1 MKWPVLQSW
10 FSLKY
15 IAIEGNIGAGK
26 TTLAKQLS
34 KRLKGRLVLE
44 EFADNPFLEKF
55 YGDSERYAFSVE
67 MAFLADRYHQLSEL
81 PTSGDLFQS
90 YIIADYAPFKSLI
103 FAQNNLSQD
112 EFRLYREFW
121 QMAFQHIRQPDI
133 IIFLNR
139 SYSSLQRNIAKRG
152 RSYEQN
158 LPTDYLERLT
168 ERYSNYLKHFWEGK
182 ILRVD
187 ADKVDFLH
195 SETDVISLIEEIH
208 EI

>member
-1 MKWPVLQSW
+1 M
-10 FSLKY
+10 KY

-26 TTLAKQLS
+26 TTLAKRLS
-34 KRLKGRLVLE
+34 KKLRGRLVLE

-55 YGDSERYAFSVE
+55 YEEPERYAFSVE

-121 QMAFQHIRQPDI
+121 QMAFQNIRQPDI

-139 SYSSLQRNIAKRG
+139 SYSSLHRNIEKRG

-158 LPTDYLERLT
+158 LQTDYLERLT
-168 ERYSNYLKHFWEGK
+168 ERYSNYLNHFWEGK

-187 ADKVDFLH
+187 ADEVDFLH

-208 EI
+208 KI

>member
-1 MKWPVLQSW
+1 M
-10 FSLKY
+10 KY

-26 TTLAKQLS
+26 TTLAKRLS
-34 KRLKGRLVLE
+34 KKLRGRLVLE

-55 YGDSERYAFSVE
+55 YEEPERYAFSVE

-121 QMAFQHIRQPDI
+121 QMAFQNIRQPDI

-139 SYSSLQRNIAKRG
+139 SYPSLHRNIEKRG

-158 LPTDYLERLT
+158 LQTDYLERLT
-168 ERYSNYLKHFWEGK
+168 ERYSNYLNHFWEGK

-208 EI
+208 KI

>member
-1 MKWPVLQSW
+1 M
-10 FSLKY
+10 KY

-26 TTLAKQLS
+26 TTLAKRLS
-34 KRLKGRLVLE
+34 KKLRGRLVLE

-55 YGDSERYAFSVE
+55 YEEPERYAFSVE

-121 QMAFQHIRQPDI
+121 QMAFQNIRQPDM

-139 SYSSLQRNIAKRG
+139 SYPSLRRNIEKRG

-158 LPTDYLERLT
+158 LQTEYLERLT
-168 ERYSNYLKHFWEGK
+168 ERYSNYLNHFWEGK

-187 ADKVDFLH
+187 ADEVDFLH

-208 EI
+208 KI